1 MTRRK
6 AASDELVRLVL
17 SPEGELCVDYRAK
30 LPGRGAWVLPERAVL
45 QALEAKPK
53 ILRLAFRQPVSSAG
67 ILEKVQEA
75 NRRAL
80 GDALSIAARAGAL
93 VGGGKRVREAIA
105 SKNCIALLFASDAS
119 ARMRQDLMGRESS
132 VFSLNMEHDCVEL
145 GSRIGKGPRSAI
157 AVMSSKPGR
166 HLKRELQRHAAL
178 R

>member
-6 AASDELVRLVL
+6 AESEDLVRLVL
-17 SPEGELCVDYRAK
+17 SPEGELCVDYRAR
-30 LPGRGAWVLPERAVL
+30 LPGRGAWVVAERAVL
-45 QALEAKPK
+45 EVLEAKPK
-53 ILRLAFRQPVSSAG
+53 ILRSAFRQPVSSDG
-67 ILEKVQEA
+67 VLDKVREA
-75 NRRAL
+75 NRRAV

-119 ARMRQDLMGRESS
+119 DRLRKDLEGRDNS
-132 VFSLNMEHDCVEL
+132 VFSLNMEQGCDEL
-145 GSRIGKGPRSAI
+145 GARIGKGPRSAM